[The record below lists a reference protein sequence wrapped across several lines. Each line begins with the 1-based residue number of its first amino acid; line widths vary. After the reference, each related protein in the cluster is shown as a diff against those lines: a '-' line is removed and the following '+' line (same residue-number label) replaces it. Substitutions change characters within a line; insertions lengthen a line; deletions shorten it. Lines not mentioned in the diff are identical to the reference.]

1 MRPGSVIMFAVAFV
15 CAGMAA
21 FLVRAAILV
30 NAAKPSVMQT
40 AVVAVRELK
49 AGEKLAPDMVRET
62 QFPAE
67 FLPRGAYT
75 SRDQIFAG
83 AGEHILAASI
93 AQNEPILAQ
102 RLLDS
107 SDSMVGRMNPGMHG
121 VTIYVNETSSVGG
134 FVQPGDHVDVLLTQ
148 TEKSETNS
156 THRPYTKTLLK
167 NVRVLAADQQTQRKA
182 DAQPPKTVTLEV
194 TEDDAKKLTLA
205 GAIGQLSLTLNRGD
219 SGADTGRVVDS
230 RDLVAAS
237 DQNASE
243 DRPVT
248 IFRSAKREEYRV
260 PAPQ

>member
-1 MRPGSVIMFAVAFV
+1 MRLGSVIMFVVAFLF
-15 CAGMAA
+15 AGLATL
-21 FLVRAAILV
+21 FVRAAIIGNGPKA
-30 NAAKPSVMQT
+30 NATQT
-40 AVVAVRELK
+40 AVVAVRDLK
-49 AGEKLAPDMVRET
+49 AGEKITPDMVREV
-62 QFPAE
+62 QFPSE

-83 AGEHILAASI
+83 EGEHLLAASI

-121 VTIYVNETSSVGG
+121 VTIHVNETSSVGG

-148 TEKSETNS
+148 TEKSETNA

-194 TEDDAKKLTLA
+194 AEDDAKKLTLA
-205 GAIGQLSLTLNRGD
+205 GTIGLLSLTLNRGD
-219 SGADTGRVVDS
+219 SGVDTGRVVDS

-237 DQNASE
+237 DQEAS
-243 DRPVT
+243 DAAPVT